1 MAENLKV
8 KHYRNGDT
16 ISTGYSNQEWPNL
29 STGAYAVYDNND
41 SNANTYGYLYSWYAV
56 NDSRNI
62 APEGWHIPTDEE
74 WQTLVEYLGGS
85 SVAGGK
91 LKEEGTDHWQSPNLG
106 ATNESGFKALAG
118 GHRYKDGKYYFL
130 NFAGTFASSTVEDSS
145 GSPWTMWIYSGHSKT
160 IRLYLSPFGD
170 YYQELGMSVRCVKD

>member
-1 MAENLKV
+1 MKQTLLIITALMLIVGCEEDETPIEVEYGTVTDIEGYEYKTVKIGEQWWMAENLKV

-16 ISTGYSNQEWPNL
+16 ISTGHSNQEWPNL

-106 ATNESGFKALAG
+106 ASGQIKE
-118 GHRYKDGKYYFL
+118 
-130 NFAGTFASSTVEDSS
+130 NN
-145 GSPWTMWIYSGHSKT
+145 
-160 IRLYLSPFGD
+160 
-170 YYQELGMSVRCVKD
+170 

>member
-106 ATNESGFKALAG
+106 ASGQIKE
-118 GHRYKDGKYYFL
+118 
-130 NFAGTFASSTVEDSS
+130 NN
-145 GSPWTMWIYSGHSKT
+145 
-160 IRLYLSPFGD
+160 
-170 YYQELGMSVRCVKD
+170 